1 MANKVL
7 KLYPEIDYA
16 LIERTNEK
24 GEVYEWVC
32 AWAYDEETNSWGQGH
47 YFFDLNDAYK
57 YIQDKLDEYWDNYER
72 EAAEWFYSLS
82 INNEF

>member
-7 KLYPEIDYA
+7 KLFPEIDYA
-16 LIERTNEK
+16 LVERTNEK

-47 YFFDLNDAYK
+47 YFFDLKDAYE
-57 YIQDKLDEYWDNYER
+57 YIQDKLDEYWFEYER
-72 EAAEWFYSLS
+72 EAAEWFYGLS

>member
-32 AWAYDEETNSWGQGH
+32 AWAYDEDTKEWGQGH
-47 YFFDLNDAYK
+47 YFFDLNDAK
-57 YIQDKLDEYWDNYER
+57 AYIKDKIDEYWDNYER
-72 EAAEWFYSLS
+72 EAYEWFSSLS
-82 INNEF
+82 INN